1 MKNNIKK
8 DKTKE
13 RQTQQQQKKQQS
25 KIEIYVKTIERAKAI
40 ESFFSFFFDWGGISV
55 WSYFVDNGGRAITD
69 TYEKVCVLQ
78 LLILILLS
86 FSKCSD
92 NLTTF

>member
-25 KIEIYVKTIERAKAI
+25 EIEIYVKTIERAKAI
-40 ESFFSFFFDWGGISV
+40 ESFFSFFF
-55 WSYFVDNGGRAITD
+55 
-69 TYEKVCVLQ
+69 
-78 LLILILLS
+78 
-86 FSKCSD
+86 
-92 NLTTF
+92 